1 VAEEEVEMKSR
12 GSFLKRRS
20 STKGRMGFALIL
32 LQLSLLCSF
41 AHAYLHTLSP
51 IVHHHTDSVGM
62 ALRSTPRG
70 DDGALVRIG
79 TRASPLALAQ
89 AYETKRLLELKFPE
103 LSREGAVVI
112 KKIMTKVTVQ
122 SCC

>member
-1 VAEEEVEMKSR
+1 
-12 GSFLKRRS
+12 
-20 STKGRMGFALIL
+20 
-32 LQLSLLCSF
+32 
-41 AHAYLHTLSP
+41 
-51 IVHHHTDSVGM
+51 M

-70 DDGALVRIG
+70 DDGALLRIG